1 MPKNIFNSFF
11 DKIYVISLYDN
22 EKRWEH
28 VYKQFKNRK
37 INVERFIA
45 VDGRCKKGEVDCLQK
60 LRTFELSY
68 NVRIPIKKG
77 KKLKSILPAAS
88 LTIGTILLL
97 RAMVKN
103 KWKRMLI
110 CEDDIYLNKNIIE
123 TFKKG
128 VKELGRKRW
137 DVLYLGCGGECGHK
151 DVGWDK
157 NKYISPWN
165 ENGGMEDTFYVKQ
178 RNDLRMPCEEDIC
191 RKVSDHIST
200 ASAAGGTW
208 CYAYT
213 LAGAKKVLK
222 LIDNNANNHI
232 DQLLIKLMKK
242 DKIKALAFD
251 PPIVMHEDLRKGRV
265 TDIPW

>member
-22 EKRWEH
+22 DKRWKE
-28 VYKQFKNRK
+28 VQKQFKNRK
-37 INVERFIA
+37 IDVERFIA
-45 VDGRCKKGEVDCLQK
+45 VDGRCKKGEIDCLEK
-60 LRTFELSY
+60 LKTFELSY
-68 NVRIPIKKG
+68 NVRIPVKKDVQL
-77 KKLKSILPAAS
+77 KKILPAAS

-103 KWKRMLI
+103 KWKRILI
-110 CEDDIYLNKNIIE
+110 CEDDIILNRNITE
-123 TFKKG
+123 KFKQG
-128 VKELGRKRW
+128 VKELGTKRW

-165 ENGGMEDTFYVKQ
+165 ENGGMDDTFYVKQ
-178 RNDLRMPCEEDIC
+178 RNDLRTPCEEEECIPI
-191 RKVSDHIST
+191 SEHISK
-200 ASAAGGTW
+200 AVSAGGTW
-208 CYAYT
+208 CYSYS

-222 LIDNNANNHI
+222 LIDDNANNHI

-242 DKIKALAFD
+242 DKIKAIAFD
-251 PPIVMHEDLRKGRV
+251 PPIAMHEDLRKGRI